1 MNSVK
6 AQFTSFAQILAPF
19 KTQIQLMV
27 YLIVAGVV
35 IYTVYTFLF
44 PPPDALVQAVLSGT
58 KDTTDVS
65 IQNLK
70 ILPPITTGGEY
81 TISTWFFVRNW
92 QVRNG
97 QVKHIFTIK
106 GPAGANGG
114 KPEQVTMICMLYPN
128 QNKLMIRVAQD
139 SESMGAAGAGQGP
152 DMTIVS
158 NIKQLF
164 GGQLNPSGGKG
175 QFTMDYPIC
184 DIGDIDLQ
192 KWVCLSIVVNGRV
205 IDVYVDGKLARSCV
219 APGIPI
225 ANGPQSLSMNTAG
238 TTFGGAMST
247 TMVYGY
253 AITPA
258 KAYEIYQ
265 QGPAEKGGLD
275 KRYGFIGWL
284 AERVGLRID
293 FGGNNAPVAAT
304 AAAR

>member
-6 AQFTSFAQILAPF
+6 TQFASVTAALAPF
-19 KTQIQLMV
+19 KTQIQLFI
-27 YLIVAGVV
+27 YLVVAGLV
-35 IYTVYTFLF
+35 IYTVYSFLF
-44 PPPDALVQAVLSGT
+44 PPPDKLVQNVLSGT
-58 KDTTDVS
+58 KDTTEIS
-65 IQNLK
+65 ITNLK

-81 TISTWFFVRNW
+81 TIATWLLIKNW
-92 QVRNG
+92 LTRNG
-97 QVKHIFTIK
+97 QVKHVFTIK

-139 SESMGAAGAGQGP
+139 SESMGAAGRGQGP
-152 DMTIVS
+152 DMTLAA

-164 GGQLNPSGGKG
+164 AGKLNPAGTKQ

-184 DIGDIDLQ
+184 DVGDVDLQ
-192 KWVCLSIVVNGRV
+192 KWVNLAVVVNGRV

-225 ANGPQSLSMNTAG
+225 ANGAQSLSMAAPAA
-238 TTFGGAMST
+238 TFGGAMST
-247 TMVYGY
+247 TRIYGY

-258 KAYEIYQ
+258 KAYELYQ
-265 QGPAEKGGLD
+265 EGPAEKGGLD

-284 AERVGLRID
+284 GERMGLKVD
-293 FGGNNAPVAAT
+293 FGGNNAPAKT
-304 AAAR
+304 N